1 MKKPRRETA
10 GAFSRQSQ
18 ILRRRV
24 YNPRMDAAPAIR
36 ASDHDE
42 TLLDWF
48 LSLDPCQRLAE
59 LESRLTFFNSVR
71 CNDDAELSPDT

>member
-1 MKKPRRETA
+1 MDTA
-10 GAFSRQSQ
+10 PDVS
-18 ILRRRV
+18 
-24 YNPRMDAAPAIR
+24 

-48 LSLDPCQRLAE
+48 LSLDPGQRLAE

-71 CNDDAELSPDT
+71 RNDDAELSPDT